1 MFSILPLQLASNIF
15 IAKTPNDLE
24 QFYGVDRMTR
34 EPDEIQAAI
43 EKRSY
48 VAPIRKIEN
57 CGDIIPLDLQ
67 ISGDKISI
75 DNLPQDI
82 QRITICKSPDQLS
95 HLSPGELCIISL
107 ENENHVAVFKQTT
120 CGDNDA
126 DTD

>member
-15 IAKTPNDLE
+15 IAETPSDLE
-24 QFYGVDRMTR
+24 QFYGLDTMTR

-48 VAPIRKIEN
+48 IAPIRKIEN
-57 CGDIIPLDLQ
+57 SGDIIPLDLQ
-67 ISGDKISI
+67 ISDDKISI
-75 DNLPQDI
+75 DNLPRNI

-95 HLSPGELCIISL
+95 HLCPGELCIISL
-107 ENENHVAVFKQTT
+107 ENGNHRAVFKQTSYS
-120 CGDNDA
+120 DNDA